1 MTDGYLVCDMQFG
14 STGKGLLA
22 GYLARRI
29 QPDVVVAAWGPNAG
43 HTYVDGDRKIVTTM
57 IPIGAIVPKAM
68 VLIGPGATINP
79 ESLLKEAQELN
90 ALDRLRIHQNAAVV
104 NTGHRSAEA
113 KLNKI
118 GSTQKGTM
126 EAAIQKMQRDE
137 DNNNLAINDPQLSK
151 YCCGTEEYIDW
162 ILDAKSIG
170 VEGAQGF
177 SLSIHHGLYPYVTSR
192 DTTPMQIMAD
202 CGVPL
207 SKDLHIYG
215 TMRTYPIRVSNRYD
229 SEGNMVGFSG
239 PHYGD
244 QQEVSWE
251 DIGVSPEFTTV
262 TKLKRRVFTF
272 SKAQIRLAM
281 KYIQPHSVFLNFMNY
296 LPAHEQ
302 ESFVR
307 SLTKLGIPISL
318 LGYGPDDSDIRM
330 WLEYFN

>member
-137 DNNNLAINDPQLSK
+137 DNNNLAINDPQL
-151 YCCGTEEYIDW
+151 
-162 ILDAKSIG
+162 
-170 VEGAQGF
+170 
-177 SLSIHHGLYPYVTSR
+177 
-192 DTTPMQIMAD
+192 
-202 CGVPL
+202 
-207 SKDLHIYG
+207 
-215 TMRTYPIRVSNRYD
+215 
-229 SEGNMVGFSG
+229 
-239 PHYGD
+239 
-244 QQEVSWE
+244 
-251 DIGVSPEFTTV
+251 
-262 TKLKRRVFTF
+262 TK
-272 SKAQIRLAM
+272 
-281 KYIQPHSVFLNFMNY
+281 
-296 LPAHEQ
+296 
-302 ESFVR
+302 
-307 SLTKLGIPISL
+307 
-318 LGYGPDDSDIRM
+318 
-330 WLEYFN
+330 